1 MTPSSAFS
9 GVRRAAVATLI
20 GALVFAGATTLTDAA
35 AAPAAAATMST
46 SSSSTVIA
54 GRTATLTLTLRSGT
68 TGAVI
73 PGVVVKLW
81 SRPSSASGWTLVAS
95 ATTSSSGV
103 ASVAVKPLHNT
114 QYEWTFAG
122 NSQYQPQTSGIV
134 TLLVAQAISIT
145 ANHPTATT
153 LNVWGGVTPN
163 ETGQIVVLQ
172 RLINGVWTSLGSG
185 AVIKSQTLPN
195 GVTAT
200 SYLFHLG
207 GLTLHSYVFRATR
220 AATSTNV
227 AGVSATLTVTF

>member
-1 MTPSSAFS
+1 MTRTSAFRRAS
-9 GVRRAAVATLI
+9 AATLIAAAVFAGTAGVSAAAAAVATT
-20 GALVFAGATTLTDAA
+20 A
-35 AAPAAAATMST
+35 ST

-54 GRTATLTLTLRSGT
+54 GRSATLTITLRSGT
-68 TGAVI
+68 TGAII

-81 SRPSSASGWTLVAS
+81 SRPSSSAAWTFVAS

-103 ASVAVKPLHNT
+103 ASVVVKPLHNT

-122 NSQYQPQTSGIV
+122 NSQFQPVTSGVV

-145 ANHPTATT
+145 ANHPSATT

-207 GLTLHSYVFRATR
+207 GLTLHSYVLRATR
-220 AATSTNV
+220 AATATNV
-227 AGVSATLTVTF
+227 AGVSATLTVSF

>member
-1 MTPSSAFS
+1 MTRSSTLKRI
-9 GVRRAAVATLI
+9 VAA
-20 GALVFAGATTLTDAA
+20 ALVAASLVAANTTSAGAATSIRATTAA
-35 AAPAAAATMST
+35 SST
-46 SSSSTVIA
+46 ATVIA
-54 GRTATLTLTLRSGT
+54 GRTATLTLTLRSDT

-81 SRPSSASGWTLVAS
+81 SRPSSSTAWTFVAS

-103 ASVAVKPLHNT
+103 ASIVVKPLHNT

-122 NSQYQPQTSGIV
+122 NSQFQPQTSGVV

-153 LNVWGGVTPN
+153 LNVWGAVSPN
-163 ETGQIVVLQ
+163 ETGQVVVLQ
-172 RLINGVWTSLGSG
+172 RLVSGVWRNVGTG
-185 AVIKSQTLPN
+185 AVIKSQRLPN
-195 GVTAT
+195 GSTAT
-200 SYLFHLG
+200 SYLFHLS

-220 AATSTNV
+220 AATSTNA

>member
-1 MTPSSAFS
+1 MTRSSAIK
-9 GVRRAAVATLI
+9 RAGIAALI
-20 GALVFAGATTLTDAA
+20 AASVFTGSSSLSGATAATAA
-35 AAPAAAATMST
+35 ASTMTT
-46 SSSSTVIA
+46 SSSITVIA
-54 GRTATLTLTLRSGT
+54 GRTATLTLTLRSAT

-81 SRPSSASGWTLVAS
+81 SRPSSTAGWTLVAS

-103 ASVAVKPLHNT
+103 ASVVVKPLHNT

-122 NSQYQPQTSGIV
+122 NSQFQPQTSGIV

-163 ETGQIVVLQ
+163 ETGQIVILQ

-185 AVIKSQTLPN
+185 AVIKSQRLPN

-200 SYLFHLG
+200 SYLFHLS

-220 AATSTNV
+220 AATSTNA